1 MGKKLPREIKVR
13 KNQAGYRVDLR
24 KFGGGQPQRQN
35 VKEAIALLEQAR
47 EQDRAGGFIAP
58 HQSPTFSQVI
68 GKIPKQNEAEVKG
81 SFRAY
86 VKYRLKQKEIGKGE
100 YDNKNS
106 YLEILRNLEYEDGKT
121 LGDTKLSDLR
131 TGMIQLGIVPSL
143 FANRSNKYARN
154 IFSVF
159 QQVFKFA
166 LLKELIKV
174 NPADD
179 KAINLPKK
187 DNKEDKIGPR
197 ISADII
203 KKIIKNAGP
212 YALKI
217 KFAAYTGLRWGEQVA
232 LTWDDVDLKKNI
244 IKVRKARNEDGT
256 IGGPKSKAG
265 KRNVFIGKP
274 LVADLRKWKLEQS
287 PDLLRY
293 NLVFPHTDG
302 YYPPVNNW
310 RRCGLYPAIKR
321 AGVQHIT
328 WHHLRHFYASV
339 LLFDTHLNMSVIAN
353 QLGHSSIRTTENNYR
368 HWIED
373 EQRNEAIY
381 DEMSRVMGGI

>member
-1 MGKKLPREIKVR
+1 MGKKLPREIKAR
-13 KNQAGYRVDLR
+13 KNQTGYRVDLR
-24 KFGGGQPQRQN
+24 KFGGGQPQRQT

-68 GKIPKQNEAEVKG
+68 GKIPEGNDPEVSG
-81 SFRAY
+81 SFRAH
-86 VKYRLKQKEIGKGE
+86 VKYRFKQKEIGKGE
-100 YDNKNS
+100 YENKNS
-106 YLEILRNLEYEDGKT
+106 YLEILRNLEYEDGKI
-121 LGDTKLSDLR
+121 LGDTKLSNLR
-131 TGMIQLGIVPSL
+131 TGIIQLSIVPSL

-159 QQVFKFA
+159 QQLFKFA

-174 NPADD
+174 NPVAE
-179 KAINLPKK
+179 KEINLPKK

-203 KKIIKNAGP
+203 KKIIDNAGP
-212 YALKI
+212 YALRI
-217 KFAAYTGLRWGEQVA
+217 KFAAYTGLRFGEQVA

-244 IKVRKARNEDGT
+244 IKVRKARKEDGT
-256 IGGPKSKAG
+256 IGDPKSKAG
-265 KRNVFIGKP
+265 KRNVSIGKP
-274 LVADLRKWKLEQS
+274 LVAGLRKWKLEQS
-287 PDLLRY
+287 PNLLRY

-310 RRCGLYPAIKR
+310 RRCGLYPAIAR

-339 LLFDTHLNMSVIAN
+339 LLFETHLNMSIIAN
-353 QLGHSSIRTTENNYR
+353 QLGHSSIRTTENNYK
-368 HWIED
+368 HWIKNEERD
-373 EQRNEAIY
+373 EAIS
-381 DEMSRVMGGI
+381 DELSRVMGGI